1 MESLTI
7 DIKNPKAKEL
17 LKNLADLD
25 LISIRPSS
33 DSWAVRWQKLSAT
46 LPDIQEISE
55 QEIQDE
61 IQAVRAT
68 HLGKL

>member
-25 LISIRPSS
+25 LIGIRPLN
-33 DSWAVRWQKLSAT
+33 DSWAVRWQKLSTT
-46 LPDIQEISE
+46 LPDMPEISE
-55 QEIQDE
+55 QEV
-61 IQAVRAT
+61 QAVRVARMD
-68 HLGKL
+68 K